1 MEHREFLIQLLIDA
15 RNDGQIAPEHLHKT
29 DAEIAELADWIIAEG
44 ARRNRERAGQTS
56 TENGGEPQQK

>member
-15 RNDGQIAPEHLHKT
+15 RNYGDILPEHLHKT
-29 DAEIAELADWIIAEG
+29 DEELAELADWIIAEG